1 MSIWSRIGEALSVIG
16 DSITGFLQR
25 IAKTRARA
33 PEKSI
38 AFTIGMIAL
47 GAKMAKADGVVT
59 ANEIAA
65 FKQVFHVP
73 PEELKNVAQVF
84 NLAKQD
90 VAGYDAYAKQMAR
103 LFKGRPEM
111 LEDILDGLF
120 YIAKADGG
128 IHVQEIAYLE
138 NVAAIFGFDPLSFA
152 RIRARHESDHP
163 DDPYL
168 VLGIDRG
175 ASADDLRR
183 HYKKLVRDNHPDRH
197 IAAGMPEEM
206 VEIATKRLAR
216 INAAYDQIAR
226 ERGL

>member
-1 MSIWSRIGEALSVIG
+1 MSIWTRIGETISAIG
-16 DSITGFLQR
+16 DSIAGFLQKVASSP
-25 IAKTRARA
+25 IRA

-47 GAKMAKADGVVT
+47 GAKMAKADGIVT
-59 ANEIAA
+59 ANEVAA

-73 PEELKNVAQVF
+73 QEELKNVALVF

-103 LFKGRPEM
+103 LFKGKPEM

-120 YIAKADGG
+120 HIAKADGG
-128 IHVQEIAYLE
+128 IHQQEIAYLE
-138 NVAAIFGFDPLSFA
+138 NVALIFGFNHQHFSS
-152 RIRARHESDHP
+152 IRARHDAAGL

-168 VLGIDRG
+168 VLDVPRT
-175 ASADDLRR
+175 ASNEELKR
-183 HYKKLVRDNHPDRH
+183 HYKILVRDNHPDKH

-206 VEIATKRLAR
+206 IEIATERLAR
-216 INAAYDQIAR
+216 INAAYDRIAR